1 MFGKSK
7 SKRREK
13 NKSKFAWMNFLSDA
27 QKRRQVVG
35 VAFAVVMVVF
45 LGATGYAVT
54 KLEAHVHNRVH
65 ARTAA
70 PTLTFVDMPDG
81 VAELALDDLSAS
93 VADLLEGE
101 WTDESL
107 CATMAGRLTDTG
119 WLASLNFVRRL
130 PDARFEVSGVY
141 RIPQAMVQHGDDF
154 LLIDGQ
160 GIRLPGLYRYAPT
173 WKLVQGVSLPP
184 PAPGQLWNGQ
194 DVQTALDLV
203 RLIESELY
211 SGQITGVLV
220 ENVGGRV
227 APSRCHVELATDR
240 SGGRIRW
247 GSGLGMELEENS
259 AGQKMAILRANY
271 GQTGRADANHT
282 VIDVSTFPDRFT
294 IPG

>member
-7 SKRREK
+7 SKRRGK
-13 NKSKFAWMNFLSDA
+13 NKSKFAWVNFLSDT
-27 QKRRQVVG
+27 QKRRQVGG
-35 VAFAVVMVVF
+35 VAFAIVMVAF
-45 LGATGYAVT
+45 LGASGYAVT
-54 KLEAHVHNRVH
+54 KLEAHVHHRVH
-65 ARTAA
+65 DRAAA

-101 WTDESL
+101 WTGESL
-107 CATMAGRLTDTG
+107 CSTMARRLTDTG
-119 WLASLNFVRRL
+119 WLASLNFVRRF

-173 WKLVQGVSLPP
+173 WKLIQGVSLPP
-184 PAPGQLWNGQ
+184 PTPGQLWNGQ
-194 DVQTALDLV
+194 DVQAALDLV
-203 RLIESELY
+203 RLIEPELY

-259 AGQKMAILRANY
+259 AGQKLAILRANY